1 MKSLFK
7 VFFVC
12 LITSGAFAQDDPFAT
27 PANDD
32 PFAAPSTPTTP
43 APVSKPAT
51 TTTPASSDD
60 PFMAPSTTP
69 ATQPS
74 GNNTGADSAGGD
86 DPFATSA
93 DSGDPFSSG
102 DNDSP
107 LGGGGNDGPADLL
120 SGLTDT
126 LIQPLRPEFP
136 WEKITIKERAP
147 LEKSD
152 VRQADVFWAKTVW
165 REIDVRE
172 KMNHPFINPKSPF
185 MTVLLDIIK
194 KDTSVQLYAYDPFVD
209 AEFQEETSWAKIN
222 EGLGRTRTIEVPEMD
237 AEGNITTK
245 SQTITDKFNIG
256 SVTKFRIKE
265 VWYFDKVHSRMKVKI
280 MGIAPIKQ
288 TTLAELGVTA
298 DVNVDLDGGSEDPLF
313 WIYFPDV
320 REKLAKYE
328 TQNPLNDA
336 LRMTW
341 TDLLDSRFFSSYIIK
356 ASNPLDRKVS
366 DYTKDQLRA
375 LYEGENIKEQ
385 IFNFEHDLWSY

>member
-12 LITSGAFAQDDPFAT
+12 LFAASGALAQNDDPFAT
-27 PANDD
+27 PASDD
-32 PFAAPSTPTTP
+32 PFAAPTSKP

-51 TTTPASSDD
+51 KPSTNSDD
-60 PFMAPSTTP
+60 PFMAPSTKP
-69 ATQPS
+69 APS
-74 GNNTGADSAGGD
+74 TNGTAAKESTGGD
-86 DPFATSA
+86 DPFAASA
-93 DSGDPFSSG
+93 DSSDPFSSG
-102 DNDSP
+102 DSASP
-107 LGGGGNDGPADLL
+107 LGGGGNDAPADLL
-120 SGLTDT
+120 SGLADT

-136 WEKITIKERAP
+136 WEKITIKERTP
-147 LEKSD
+147 LEKSE

-165 REIDVRE
+165 RELDVRE
-172 KMNHPFINPKSPF
+172 KMNHPFINPKAPF

-194 KDTSVQLYAYDPFVD
+194 RDTTVKLYAYDPFVD
-209 AEFQEETSWAKIN
+209 AEFQEETSWAKVN

-245 SQTITDKFNIG
+245 TQTITDKFNIG
-256 SVTKFRIKE
+256 SVKKFRLKE

-298 DVNVDLDGGSEDPLF
+298 DVDVDLDGGSEDPLF

-375 LYEGENIKEQ
+375 LYEGEKIKEQ

>member
-1 MKSLFK
+1 MKSLFN

-12 LITSGAFAQDDPFAT
+12 LFASGAFAQVDDPFA
-27 PANDD
+27 AAASDD
-32 PFAAPSTPTTP
+32 PFAAPTTTP
-43 APVSKPAT
+43 APASKPT
-51 TTTPASSDD
+51 TTAPSTSGNDD
-60 PFMAPSTTP
+60 PFMAPSSTTSEAGNSTDKP
-69 ATQPS
+69 A
-74 GNNTGADSAGGD
+74 AGD
-86 DPFATSA
+86 DPFASTA
-93 DSGDPFSSG
+93 DSSDPFSSG
-102 DNDSP
+102 GGDESP
-107 LGGGGNDGPADLL
+107 LGGGGSDAPADLL
-120 SGLTDT
+120 SGLADT

-165 REIDVRE
+165 REVDVRE
-172 KMNHPFINPKSPF
+172 KMNHPFINPKAPF

-194 KDTSVQLYAYDPFVD
+194 RDTTVKLYAYDPFVD
-209 AEFQEETSWAKIN
+209 AEFQEETTWAKVN

-245 SQTITDKFNIG
+245 TQTITDKFNIG
-256 SVTKFRIKE
+256 SVKKFRLKE

-298 DVNVDLDGGSEDPLF
+298 DVNVDLEGGSEDPLF

-341 TDLLDSRFFSSYIIK
+341 TDLLDSRFFSSYITK
-356 ASNPLDRKVS
+356 ASNPLDRKVA
-366 DYTKDQLRA
+366 DYTTDQLRA
-375 LYEGENIKEQ
+375 LYEGERIKEQ